1 MKIPKTVGKL
11 TKLFEKLGARD
22 PEAWAQSQI
31 EEGLPQLQRY
41 LFLRQ
46 AWAEVLG
53 DEEVGWVDAKIEEA
67 EDDPRGQFAGVG
79 LALKRAVAAGVA
91 KQDLVDIARG
101 VQAELLFQFCCLLDD
116 PGLSEPEVEDLEWG
130 LFEVDENGDPIP
142 TRIEGLHEDMLD
154 MDPTGREMCPRDAAA

>member
-1 MKIPKTVGKL
+1 MKIPKNLGKL
-11 TKLFEKLGARD
+11 TKLFEKLGAPV
-22 PEAWAQSQI
+22 PEDWARSQI
-31 EEGLPQLQRY
+31 EEDSPQLQRF

-53 DEEVGWVDAKIEEA
+53 DEEVEWVDAMIEVA
-67 EDDPRGQFAGVG
+67 EDDPSEPFAGVG

-142 TRIEGLHEDMLD
+142 TRIERLQEDVLA
-154 MDPTGREMCPRDAAA
+154 MDPTGREMRPPSRR